1 MPKLAMVTTQLTE
14 AFLIVRTLLLL
25 LGGTRLRL
33 LRMSVHTLS
42 VLLVTM
48 AIFFE
53 KLTYGDLL
61 LNIHVKVLT
70 RIALP
75 AHFARDCI
83 ENEPLG
89 RGIAFDMLP
98 IEVWYIAMLLPDFEC
113 FFRAYVSHIG

>member
-75 AHFARDCI
+75 AHF
-83 ENEPLG
+83 
-89 RGIAFDMLP
+89 F
-98 IEVWYIAMLLPDFEC
+98 
-113 FFRAYVSHIG
+113 